1 MRVSG
6 MKAMD
11 HSTNSTSDDSHMPK
25 HTYAVDT
32 MIQTNVVG
40 LIHLTQLLVQ
50 DFKKRKHAGHIIQ
63 LGSVAGREPYPA
75 GSIYCATKHAVRAFT
90 TALHRELVD
99 TPIRV
104 SEVQRE
110 LRDQSARILD

>member
-1 MRVSG
+1 
-6 MKAMD
+6 
-11 HSTNSTSDDSHMPK
+11 MPK